1 MECSIESSFSREHIL
16 QRAHSQE
23 NTLIHTLHRWKEH
36 INIDGAG
43 GAALPEHIN
52 TYSKENTFSREHI
65 NTQVMELVVLLYL
78 LDNDT
83 SFLVLFT
90 VGGTL
95 AVNLWKVFFPLL
107 LLFIS
112 PFFFEIHIFLC
123 YFFNLHFYFV
133 FFCSVKFY
141 FYFFIKWCRAVT
153 KLVRAWTLFLRY
165 FSFLFN
171 FLFIYIYIN
180 FT

>member
-1 MECSIESSFSREHIL
+1 M
-16 QRAHSQE
+16 
-23 NTLIHTLHRWKEH
+23 
-36 INIDGAG
+36 
-43 GAALPEHIN
+43 
-52 TYSKENTFSREHI
+52 
-65 NTQVMELVVLLYL
+65 LLYL

>member
-1 MECSIESSFSREHIL
+1 
-16 QRAHSQE
+16 
-23 NTLIHTLHRWKEH
+23 
-36 INIDGAG
+36 
-43 GAALPEHIN
+43 
-52 TYSKENTFSREHI
+52 
-65 NTQVMELVVLLYL
+65 MELVVLLYL
-78 LDNDT
+78 NTSTHIPKRTHSQDN
-83 SFLVLFT
+83 
-90 VGGTL
+90 TL
-95 AVNLWKVFFPLL
+95 IHRWWSWLCCSTCSTMTPPSSSSLPWEAPSLSTYGRFFFPFYFYLFPLL

-133 FFCSVKFY
+133 LFCSVKFY